1 MEGRP
6 AIGHGFRLMG
16 TANSSKMYEA
26 YYFAHSCGRPYAR
39 DEEWLRFF
47 GSIADRIADDIR
59 PRSVLDA
66 GCAWGFLVEMLRQRD
81 VEAYGIDISAYAIQ
95 KVVPGIQSYCWV
107 ASVADPFPQKYELIV
122 CIEVLEH
129 LEKGES
135 ERAVENLCSHS
146 DYVLFSSTPFDYR
159 EATHFNVQP
168 PEYWAQLFA
177 RQGFFRDIDFDAS
190 FITPWA
196 VLYER
201 KNEPVHRLIREYER
215 KYFLLW
221 KENADLRSLAVETQ
235 DQLAGLTEKV
245 VEMDKELNTVSNQL
259 QDIYES
265 SSWQWMQ
272 RLQNIRLK
280 IIPSGSRR
288 ERVFLNLL
296 GKR

>member
-1 MEGRP
+1 MGRAEP
-6 AIGHGFRLMG
+6 
-16 TANSSKMYEA
+16 SKMYDA

-47 GSIADRIADDIR
+47 GLIAEHIASDIQ
-59 PRSVLDA
+59 PKSVLDA
-66 GCAWGFLVEMLRQRD
+66 GCAWGLLVEMLRQRN
-81 VEAYGIDISAYAIQ
+81 VEAYGIDISPFAIQ
-95 KVVPGIQSYCWV
+95 KVDPGIQQYCWV

-129 LEKGES
+129 LEKAES
-135 ERAVENLCSHS
+135 ERAVENLCNHS

-168 PEYWAQLFA
+168 PEYWAELFA
-177 RQGFFRDIDFDAS
+177 RQGFFRDIDFDSA

-196 VLYER
+196 VLYRR

-235 DQLAGLTEKV
+235 DQLASLTEKV

-259 QDIYES
+259 RDVHES
-265 SSWQWMQ
+265 RSWQIMQ
-272 RLQNIRLK
+272 QIQNLRLK

-288 ERVFLNLL
+288 ERVFLSLF